1 MQENSKKVFV
11 GLIIISNWIG
21 NFSKRSDRIQT
32 RLYAQGFSQDID
44 EVVIHIW
51 KELKIESLIKIH
63 PGTLILN
70 SKK

>member
-11 GLIIISNWIG
+11 GLTIISNWIG

>member
-63 PGTLILN
+63 PGTLILL
-70 SKK
+70 